1 MQLASLPKFTK
12 QVIIIFIKNIV
23 IIIFIK
29 NIQTSFPYHYRVEIL
44 KNPKITDN
52 VTLFKNLIG
61 HS

>member
-1 MQLASLPKFTK
+1 MET
-12 QVIIIFIKNIV
+12 NIY
-23 IIIFIK
+23 K
-29 NIQTSFPYHYRVEIL
+29 KKHATSFPYLYRVEIL